1 MNFLERNI
9 KADVT
14 RFFQPLIDET
24 YFEDKTIIEYD
35 LGIGN
40 VGNISEFDEIIK
52 EIVEESFPKLLIRCH
67 KYPGTQG
74 YLPLNELLADIYQK
88 KSGFSIKPEDIILT
102 IGGSDAITELIQIY
116 CSHDEGIVYALPSFP
131 YWGMTAKANA
141 KEYYIVITSQKEFN
155 ESFPSK
161 LEETLTINPNIR
173 LLLINFPNNPV
184 GYNGAEQTCKEINEI
199 CAKHK
204 VKILF
209 DDIYGGLAE
218 WRIKLFDPKNLFIID
233 SFSKRFAM
241 PGLRLGFI
249 IAPTNEMKNIR
260 PFIAN
265 QYVGPSLISILVGYE
280 IVKRLAEKDKL
291 DFVFKKIKLRK
302 ETINNE
308 LKKLKIKT
316 EKTFGMYVII
326 DFTETDLNA
335 RDVYNKLLK
344 EKIRTVPYDLFY
356 PPFYKGTK
364 RNFIRLSVGME
375 PNVKQ
380 GSQKLVKIIN
390 ELL

>member
-1 MNFLERNI
+1 
-9 KADVT
+9 
-14 RFFQPLIDET
+14 
-24 YFEDKTIIEYD
+24 
-35 LGIGN
+35 
-40 VGNISEFDEIIK
+40 
-52 EIVEESFPKLLIRCH
+52 
-67 KYPGTQG
+67 
-74 YLPLNELLADIYQK
+74 
-88 KSGFSIKPEDIILT
+88 
-102 IGGSDAITELIQIY
+102 
-116 CSHDEGIVYALPSFP
+116 
-131 YWGMTAKANA
+131 
-141 KEYYIVITSQKEFN
+141 
-155 ESFPSK
+155 
-161 LEETLTINPNIR
+161 
-173 LLLINFPNNPV
+173 
-184 GYNGAEQTCKEINEI
+184 
-199 CAKHK
+199 
-204 VKILF
+204 
-209 DDIYGGLAE
+209 
-218 WRIKLFDPKNLFIID
+218 
-233 SFSKRFAM
+233 
-241 PGLRLGFI
+241 
-249 IAPTNEMKNIR
+249 NEMKNIR

-302 ETINNE
+302 ETLNNE